1 MAFLLLARFIF
12 GKIGGR
18 KTGCGII
25 GQKFFEE
32 GRDRVCRLPG
42 RALLVWGFFDAPE
55 AAGVFHLILG
65 VDGGEE
71 LSRFVIHQ
79 IGHGEIEALVA
90 EVEPWKV
97 AETSR
102 HFEADP
108 LDGKGP
114 VASALRS

>member
-1 MAFLLLARFIF
+1 MAFLLIVRFIF

-18 KTGCGII
+18 KAGCGII
-25 GQKFFEE
+25 GQEFFQER
-32 GRDRVCRLPG
+32 RDWICRLP
-42 RALLVWGFFDAPE
+42 RRNLLAWGLFNPPE
-55 AAGVFHLILG
+55 AGCVFHLILRI
-65 VDGGEE
+65 DGREE

-97 AETSR
+97 AEATR
-102 HFEADP
+102 YFEAHP

>member
-1 MAFLLLARFIF
+1 MVTLDRAERKADWNAR
-12 GKIGGR
+12 
-18 KTGCGII
+18 
-25 GQKFFEE
+25 
-32 GRDRVCRLPG
+32 
-42 RALLVWGFFDAPE
+42 
-55 AAGVFHLILG
+55 AAGRRREVSSGQDGSSIPVMESRLG
-65 VDGGEE
+65 SEE

-97 AETSR
+97 AEATR
-102 HFEADP
+102 YFEAHP